1 MEHTHAYSSWVV
13 VDEPTCTKE
22 GLRERTCS
30 CGEKETE
37 QIAALGHSAGE
48 AVRENEKAPTCTE
61 KGSYEEV
68 VYCTVCE
75 EEVSRKTVEV
85 APLDHTPGEAVKENE
100 KAPTCTEKGSYEEAV
115 YCTVCEAEVSRKTI
129 TIDALKHDYKGVVTD
144 EPLCIMN
151 GEKTYTCTR
160 CGDSYTETIDAL
172 GHGWGETK
180 PGQAPTCTSTGYT
193 SYKTC
198 LRCGYT
204 TRETIPALQH
214 DWSEW
219 TVTTPAT
226 CTTAGEEERTCSRC
240 QETETQTIDALD
252 HAWSAYSFDETN
264 HWRECT
270 RAGCSAKEEAKH
282 SFTRNTYETCGYAFY
297 SEGLLYEVN
306 NDTDTVT
313 ITGEGTCSDTTIYIP
328 AVIDEK
334 PVTEIGNYAFLRCTS
349 LKEVVI
355 PQSVTSIGSSAFN
368 YCTSLEEVVFPEG
381 VISIGEGA
389 FQLCELL
396 KEIVIPDS
404 VTTIGDSAFDGCDE
418 LTTVYYRGSKEQW
431 DSIIGSN
438 KDALTGVQIICDYT
452 GE

>member
-1 MEHTHAYSSWVV
+1 MKKPGIVLLTMAAAALGLAAFAACKDDETPPMEHTHAYSSWVV

-37 QIAALGHSAGE
+37 QIAALDHTPGE
-48 AVRENEKAPTCTE
+48 AVRENEIAATCTE
-61 KGSYEEV
+61 
-68 VYCTVCE
+68 
-75 EEVSRKTVEV
+75 
-85 APLDHTPGEAVKENE
+85 A
-100 KAPTCTEKGSYEEAV
+100 GSYEEAV
-115 YCTVCEAEVSRKTI
+115 YCTVCE
-129 TIDALKHDYKGVVTD
+129 
-144 EPLCIMN
+144 
-151 GEKTYTCTR
+151 
-160 CGDSYTETIDAL
+160 
-172 GHGWGETK
+172 
-180 PGQAPTCTSTGYT
+180 
-193 SYKTC
+193 
-198 LRCGYT
+198 
-204 TRETIPALQH
+204 
-214 DWSEW
+214 
-219 TVTTPAT
+219 
-226 CTTAGEEERTCSRC
+226 EEERTCSRC

-282 SFTRNTYETCGYAFY
+282 SFTRNTCETCGYAFY

-306 NDTDTVT
+306 NDTIT
-313 ITGEGTCSDTTIYIP
+313 ITGLGTCSDTTIYIP

-368 YCTSLEEVVFPEG
+368 YCTSLKEIVIPEG
-381 VISIGEGA
+381 VTTIGEGA

-396 KEIVIPDS
+396 TEIVIPEG
-404 VTTIGDSAFDGCDE
+404 VTSIGDSAFDGCDE

>member
-37 QIAALGHSAGE
+37 QIAALDHTPGE
-48 AVRENEKAPTCTE
+48 AVRENEIAATCTE
-61 KGSYEEV
+61 
-68 VYCTVCE
+68 
-75 EEVSRKTVEV
+75 
-85 APLDHTPGEAVKENE
+85 A
-100 KAPTCTEKGSYEEAV
+100 GSYEEAV
-115 YCTVCEAEVSRKTI
+115 YCTVCE
-129 TIDALKHDYKGVVTD
+129 
-144 EPLCIMN
+144 
-151 GEKTYTCTR
+151 
-160 CGDSYTETIDAL
+160 
-172 GHGWGETK
+172 
-180 PGQAPTCTSTGYT
+180 
-193 SYKTC
+193 
-198 LRCGYT
+198 
-204 TRETIPALQH
+204 
-214 DWSEW
+214 
-219 TVTTPAT
+219 
-226 CTTAGEEERTCSRC
+226 EEERTCSRC

-282 SFTRNTYETCGYAFY
+282 SFTRNTCETCGYAFY

-328 AVIDEK
+328 AVIDDK

-355 PQSVTSIGSSAFN
+355 PQSVTS
-368 YCTSLEEVVFPEG
+368 
-381 VISIGEGA
+381 
-389 FQLCELL
+389 
-396 KEIVIPDS
+396 
-404 VTTIGDSAFDGCDE
+404 IGDSAFDGCDE

>member
-13 VDEPTCTKE
+13 VDEPTCTEE
-22 GLRERTCS
+22 GLRERTYS

-37 QIAALGHSAGE
+37 QIVALNHTPGE

-75 EEVSRKTVEV
+75 EEVSRKTITVD
-85 APLDHTPGEAVKENE
+85 ALDHTPGEAVRENE
-100 KAPTCTEKGSYEEAV
+100 VAATCTTAGSYEEVV
-115 YCTVCEAEVSRKTI
+115 YCTVCE
-129 TIDALKHDYKGVVTD
+129 
-144 EPLCIMN
+144 
-151 GEKTYTCTR
+151 
-160 CGDSYTETIDAL
+160 
-172 GHGWGETK
+172 
-180 PGQAPTCTSTGYT
+180 
-193 SYKTC
+193 
-198 LRCGYT
+198 
-204 TRETIPALQH
+204 
-214 DWSEW
+214 
-219 TVTTPAT
+219 
-226 CTTAGEEERTCSRC
+226 EEEHTCSRC

-282 SFTRNTYETCGYAFY
+282 SFTRNTCETCGYAFY

-349 LKEVVI
+349 LKEAVI

-368 YCTSLEEVVFPEG
+368 YCTSLKEIVIPEG
-381 VISIGEGA
+381 VISISNSA
-389 FQLCELL
+389 LNYCTSL
-396 KEIVIPDS
+396 KEVVIPQS
-404 VTTIGDSAFDGCDE
+404 VTSIGDSAFDGCDE

-438 KDALTGVQIICDYT
+438 KDALTGVQIICDYK

>member
-37 QIAALGHSAGE
+37 QIAALDHTPGE
-48 AVRENEKAPTCTE
+48 AVRENEIAATCTE
-61 KGSYEEV
+61 AGSYEEV

-115 YCTVCEAEVSRKTI
+115 YCTVCE
-129 TIDALKHDYKGVVTD
+129 
-144 EPLCIMN
+144 
-151 GEKTYTCTR
+151 
-160 CGDSYTETIDAL
+160 
-172 GHGWGETK
+172 
-180 PGQAPTCTSTGYT
+180 
-193 SYKTC
+193 
-198 LRCGYT
+198 
-204 TRETIPALQH
+204 
-214 DWSEW
+214 
-219 TVTTPAT
+219 
-226 CTTAGEEERTCSRC
+226 EEERTCSRC

-282 SFTRNTYETCGYAFY
+282 SFTRNTCETCGYAFY

-306 NDTDTVT
+306 NDTIT
-313 ITGEGTCSDTTIYIP
+313 ITGLGTCSDTTIYIP

-349 LKEVVI
+349 L
-355 PQSVTSIGSSAFN
+355 T
-368 YCTSLEEVVFPEG
+368 
-381 VISIGEGA
+381 
-389 FQLCELL
+389 
-396 KEIVIPDS
+396 EIVIPEG
-404 VTTIGDSAFDGCDE
+404 VTSIGDSAFDGCDE

>member
-1 MEHTHAYSSWVV
+1 MKKHGIVLLAMAAAALGLAAFAACKDDETPPMEHTHAYSSWIV

-37 QIAALGHSAGE
+37 AIAALGHSAGE

-75 EEVSRKTVEV
+75 EE
-85 APLDHTPGEAVKENE
+85 H
-100 KAPTCTEKGSYEEAV
+100 
-115 YCTVCEAEVSRKTI
+115 
-129 TIDALKHDYKGVVTD
+129 
-144 EPLCIMN
+144 
-151 GEKTYTCTR
+151 
-160 CGDSYTETIDAL
+160 
-172 GHGWGETK
+172 
-180 PGQAPTCTSTGYT
+180 
-193 SYKTC
+193 
-198 LRCGYT
+198 
-204 TRETIPALQH
+204 
-214 DWSEW
+214 
-219 TVTTPAT
+219 
-226 CTTAGEEERTCSRC
+226 TCSRC

-282 SFTRNTYETCGYAFY
+282 SFTRNTCETCGYAFY

-306 NDTDTVT
+306 NDTIT
-313 ITGEGTCSDTTIYIP
+313 ITGLGTCSDTTIYIP

-349 LKEVVI
+349 L
-355 PQSVTSIGSSAFN
+355 T
-368 YCTSLEEVVFPEG
+368 
-381 VISIGEGA
+381 
-389 FQLCELL
+389 
-396 KEIVIPDS
+396 EIVIPEG
-404 VTTIGDSAFDGCDE
+404 VTSIGDSAFDGCDE

>member
-1 MEHTHAYSSWVV
+1 MKNPVLYCLRWRQPPSVWLRSLPAKTMRRHPPMEHAHAYSSWVV
-13 VDEPTCTKE
+13 VNEPTCTKE

-61 KGSYEEV
+61 KGSYEE
-68 VYCTVCE
+68 
-75 EEVSRKTVEV
+75 
-85 APLDHTPGEAVKENE
+85 
-100 KAPTCTEKGSYEEAV
+100 AV
-115 YCTVCEAEVSRKTI
+115 YCTVCE
-129 TIDALKHDYKGVVTD
+129 
-144 EPLCIMN
+144 
-151 GEKTYTCTR
+151 
-160 CGDSYTETIDAL
+160 
-172 GHGWGETK
+172 
-180 PGQAPTCTSTGYT
+180 
-193 SYKTC
+193 
-198 LRCGYT
+198 
-204 TRETIPALQH
+204 
-214 DWSEW
+214 
-219 TVTTPAT
+219 
-226 CTTAGEEERTCSRC
+226 EEERTCSRC

-282 SFTRNTYETCGYAFY
+282 SFTRNTCETCGYAFY
-297 SEGLLYEVN
+297 SEGLEYEVN
-306 NDTDTVT
+306 GDTVT
-313 ITGEGTCSDTTIYIP
+313 ITGLGDCTDTSIYIP

-368 YCTSLEEVVFPEG
+368 YCTS
-381 VISIGEGA
+381 
-389 FQLCELL
+389 L

>member
-1 MEHTHAYSSWVV
+1 MKKTGIVLLAMAAAALGLAAFAACKDDQTPPPPMEHTHAYSSWVV

-75 EEVSRKTVEV
+75 EEVSRKTITVD
-85 APLDHTPGEAVKENE
+85 ALDHTPGEAVRENE
-100 KAPTCTEKGSYEEAV
+100 VAATCTTAGSYEEVV
-115 YCTVCEAEVSRKTI
+115 YCTVCE
-129 TIDALKHDYKGVVTD
+129 
-144 EPLCIMN
+144 
-151 GEKTYTCTR
+151 
-160 CGDSYTETIDAL
+160 
-172 GHGWGETK
+172 
-180 PGQAPTCTSTGYT
+180 
-193 SYKTC
+193 
-198 LRCGYT
+198 
-204 TRETIPALQH
+204 
-214 DWSEW
+214 
-219 TVTTPAT
+219 
-226 CTTAGEEERTCSRC
+226 EEEHTCSRC

-282 SFTRNTYETCGYAFY
+282 SFTRNTCETCGYAFY

-313 ITGEGTCSDTTIYIP
+313 ITREGTCSDTTIYIP

-349 LKEVVI
+349 L
-355 PQSVTSIGSSAFN
+355 T
-368 YCTSLEEVVFPEG
+368 
-381 VISIGEGA
+381 
-389 FQLCELL
+389 
-396 KEIVIPDS
+396 EIVIPEG
-404 VTTIGDSAFDGCDE
+404 VTSIGDSAFDGCDE